1 MNSTKIDRISSIPS
15 RNDKDEESRRH
26 LSSQKDTQF
35 NNPKYT
41 IIPKYL
47 NQKVF
52 LSLWWQ
58 TEAAKAD
65 LKRKEIG
72 KVRPG

>member
-1 MNSTKIDRISSIPS
+1 MDTFLPSFISLEYLGNYFAPFNMNGTKIDRIFSIPS
-15 RNDKDEESRRH
+15 WNDKDEESRRH

-47 NQKVF
+47 N
-52 LSLWWQ
+52 
-58 TEAAKAD
+58 
-65 LKRKEIG
+65 
-72 KVRPG
+72 